1 MTGAWGR
8 ACARVAHRAR
18 RSAIGRLLTVAL
30 LALLAVPADPLA
42 AQREAAVRRDTGRFT
57 IVHYP
62 RDARLAATLA
72 AVAVQRDTFPWLPR
86 PRARVLIMIA
96 PDAATF
102 REWVGPS
109 VPEWGAAVA
118 FTGQSRIV
126 VQGSAA
132 DGSAGD
138 PRVILRHELAHL
150 ALAEVLGELP
160 PRWFQEGYAQYA
172 AGEVGDGAYL
182 ETNLAL
188 LFRRIPTYAGLDSAF
203 ATRSSVGASAAYR
216 LAALAVTHLA
226 ERDPARGLTLLF
238 RYWPETGRLDGAVR
252 RAYGVTLDDLERD
265 WQRRA
270 RWEAGALALAADV
283 SLIGIVALVPLV
295 PLWVSRRRRTRA
307 RLAAMKAEE
316 ARLEEAMAGS
326 VLDALLASGRGE
338 GRTPWGTPPTGAG
351 PAAGPS

>member
-1 MTGAWGR
+1 MTGALAR
-8 ACARVAHRAR
+8 AWWRRVRVWKTV
-18 RSAIGRLLTVAL
+18 SGVAL
-30 LALLAVPADPLA
+30 VAMSALLLLLATTRSVTAQAV
-42 AQREAAVRRDTGRFT
+42 AAVRLDAGRFT

-62 RDARLAATLA
+62 RDARLARTVADVATA
-72 AVAVQRDTFPWLPR
+72 RDTFPWLPR

-118 FTGQSRIV
+118 FTDQSRV
-126 VQGSAA
+126 VLQGSAA

-138 PRVILRHELAHL
+138 PRALLRHELAHL
-150 ALAEVLGELP
+150 ALAEALGDLP
-160 PRWFQEGYAQYA
+160 PRWFHEGYAQYA
-172 AGEVGDGAYL
+172 AGEVDGNAYL
-182 ETNLAL
+182 QTNLAL
-188 LFRRIPTYAGLDSAF
+188 LFRRMPTFAGLDSAF
-203 ATRSSVGASAAYR
+203 ATRSSVSAAAAYR
-216 LAALAVTHLA
+216 LAALAVTHMA

-252 RAYGVTLDDLERD
+252 RAFGTTLDEVERD

-283 SLIGIVALVPLV
+283 SLIGLLAVIPLV
-295 PLWVSRRRRTRA
+295 PLWLSKRRRTRA

-326 VLDALLASGRGE
+326 VLDALLAPRADGSRAA
-338 GRTPWGTPPTGAG
+338 TPWSAG
-351 PAAGPS
+351 PPAPGASP

>member
-1 MTGAWGR
+1 VTGAR
-8 ACARVAHRAR
+8 ALAWLRRARVALA
-18 RSAIGRLLTVAL
+18 SWVAL
-30 LALLAVPADPLA
+30 FGLGIGTQHPLHAQSA
-42 AQREAAVRRDTGRFT
+42 AAARLDAGRFT

-62 RDARLAATLA
+62 RDARLARTIADAATA
-72 AVAVQRDTFPWLPR
+72 RDTFPWLAR
-86 PRARVLIMIA
+86 PRARVLIMVA

-118 FTGQSRIV
+118 FTDQARIV

-132 DGSAGD
+132 DGAVGD
-138 PRVILRHELAHL
+138 PRTILRHELAHL
-150 ALAEVLGELP
+150 ALAEALGDLP

-172 AGEVGDGAYL
+172 AGEVGGNSYL

-188 LFRRIPTYAGLDSAF
+188 LFRRMPTFAGLDSAF
-203 ATRSSVGASAAYR
+203 ATRSSVGAAAAYR

-226 ERDPARGLTLLF
+226 ERDPERGLTLLF
-238 RYWPETGRLDGAVR
+238 RYWPEAGRLDAAVR
-252 RAYGVTLDDLERD
+252 RAYGTTLDEVERD

-283 SLIGIVALVPLV
+283 SLIGLLAVVPLV
-295 PLWVSRRRRTRA
+295 PLWLSKRRRTRA

-326 VLDALLASGRGE
+326 VLDALLAPRHGAG
-338 GRTPWGTPPTGAG
+338 GGATPWRPSVPHPGG
-351 PAAGPS
+351 PDASP